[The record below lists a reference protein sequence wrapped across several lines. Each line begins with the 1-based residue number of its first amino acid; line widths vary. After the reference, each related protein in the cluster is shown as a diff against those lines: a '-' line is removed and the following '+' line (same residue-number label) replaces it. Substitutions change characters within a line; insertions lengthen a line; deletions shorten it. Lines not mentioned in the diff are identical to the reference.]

1 MAQDIGSA
9 ILAGVQGVQALSQ
22 QRASNRLARDRL
34 AQEERRLGLLGRQV
48 QVEEDTNKRAAD
60 EAARLDV
67 IRGNDQFVQAWN
79 AAGLLAP
86 NMLEI
91 NGDALRKG
99 IESGNR
105 TAIQFGLDLVNR
117 SGELP
122 EGSVAEAIQPLPE
135 GGYAIT
141 VRNKDGSRG
150 AVTVDGSS
158 EPDSEVVRFE
168 AGKLANLGNL
178 YYQTEV
184 VSNSSLISPTIYRA
198 QEGRVKADAERN
210 EIIDRIARRKAV
222 LEALPREGG
231 ARRAAANALASA
243 SSVEEEEQIL
253 SALESDVFNTS
264 PTQTA
269 RPAASSSA
277 PTATQSS
284 EPSPPPV
291 ASSPSVSSAIPQLNQ
306 RAYERAKADP
316 AALQAVGNGF
326 NKNELISLYAYS
338 LRLGDVDTAARLEP
352 YLMRRHDV
360 SQSELGGIKDQ
371 IANVRREAGDNM
383 NIPAAVMDAAANTAA
398 EVGTALGF
406 GERAAQER
414 ANRAATILS
423 EIRNG
428 TPPAATEQPVSIAV
442 TDPNARA
449 EIRSIT
455 ESISGRSASEVDRDI
470 NAGRISVSPATA
482 TAVAADLR
490 SKGIT
495 SVEGLLQLND
505 RHRALARAV
514 IIATEKDP
522 NIRKQ
527 MSEEMSNIFETGD
540 VSLSRQEFE
549 QQEIDRDRN
558 AIARDRNSIDRAT
571 LNVRMA
577 ELRRNLFKDGME
589 RTDKAIDL
597 GAQFIE
603 GTNKIFFGE
612 DGTERNLD
620 RATAAR
626 FTNSIMGPYMYRALR
641 SQTKAEGQAALSAMS
656 PALSVTVAALA
667 AEEEGGFVETL
678 VSFFR
683 ADAVD
688 AFSSTDFDL
697 ARVRVEKKNG
707 RPVRFY
713 YTDERGAPLDEA
725 VDAKALQDLNGQV
738 YKLVLDAAEY
748 NSQGG

>member
-9 ILAGVQGVQALSQ
+9 ILAGVQGVQAMSQ
-22 QRASNRLARDRL
+22 QRASNRLARDRI

-60 EAARLDV
+60 EASRLDV

-86 NMLEI
+86 NMLSI
-91 NGDALRKG
+91 NGDALREG

-105 TAIQFGLDLVNR
+105 TAIKFGLDLVNR

-222 LEALPREGG
+222 LDALPREGG

-253 SALESDVFNTS
+253 SALESDLSNTP

-269 RPAASSSA
+269 RPAPTSNSPAAPASSA
-277 PTATQSS
+277 PTA
-284 EPSPPPV
+284 P
-291 ASSPSVSSAIPQLNQ
+291 
-306 RAYERAKADP
+306 P
-316 AALQAVGNGF
+316 AAPAPPTSDSLSRYQRIKDSPANVDVAGRNF
-326 NKNELISLYAYS
+326 SKEELTGVFAAA
-338 LRLGDVDTAARLEP
+338 LREGDEQVAARLTP
-352 YLMRRHDV
+352 YLLQKGVKSAELAGIR
-360 SQSELGGIKDQ
+360 SQLR
-371 IANVRREAGDNM
+371 NVRKDEKKLQREA
-383 NIPAAVMDAAANTAA
+383 AQANQV
-398 EVGTALGF
+398 EFLRSGRGP
-406 GERAAQER
+406 QEQV
-414 ANRAATILS
+414 A
-423 EIRNG
+423 
-428 TPPAATEQPVSIAV
+428 IAV
-442 TDPNARA
+442 QDPNAQA
-449 EIRSIT
+449 EVRSVT
-455 ESISGRSASEVDRDI
+455 ASVTGRSTSDVDRDI
-470 NAGRISVSPATA
+470 DAGRITVSPATA

-490 SKGIT
+490 SKGIND
-495 SVEGLLQLND
+495 VQGLLRLND
-505 RHRALARAV
+505 RDRALARAV
-514 IIATEKDP
+514 ILATEKDA
-522 NIRKQ
+522 NVRKQ
-527 MSEEMSNIFETGD
+527 MSDEMSNIFETGT

-549 QQEIDRDRN
+549 NQEIQREQNRNQAARTQLDRD
-558 AIARDRNSIDRAT
+558 T
-571 LNVRMA
+571 LNVRIA
-577 ELRRNLFKDGME
+577 ELRRSLFKDAKDANE
-589 RTDKAIDL
+589 KVIDR
-597 GAQFIE
+597 GAEFIE
-603 GTNKIFFGE
+603 GANKVFFGE
-612 DGTERNLD
+612 DGSEMNLN
-620 RATAAR
+620 AQTARR
-626 FTNSIMGPYMYRALR
+626 FTNTIMGPYLYRALNAG
-641 SQTKAEGQAALSAMS
+641 SKAEGQAALTAMS
-656 PALSVTVAALA
+656 PALSTTVAALA
-667 AEEEGGFVETL
+667 AEEKGGFVESL
-678 VSFFR
+678 ISFFR

-688 AFSSTDFDL
+688 TVSSTDFDL

-707 RPVRFY
+707 RPTRFFY
-713 YTDERGAPLDEA
+713 VDERGAPVDEA
-725 VDAKALQDLNGQV
+725 IDATALQNLNGQV

-748 NSQGG
+748 NSRGR